1 MRRNCLAE
9 EVHSNN
15 DFGLPQNA
23 RIQHNTKEEQQ
34 DNMTRYLGMNL
45 FRLVVLFFNKEEL
58 EAAKRKLSKSS
69 FAV

>member
-1 MRRNCLAE
+1 MQEFSIVQKKNNRTKRRK
-9 EVHSNN
+9 
-15 DFGLPQNA
+15 
-23 RIQHNTKEEQQ
+23 TEQKKN
-34 DNMTRYLGMNL
+34 NMTRYLGMNL